1 MTGDARYTLGELV
14 EKTGVP
20 ATTIHHYR
28 NRGLLPPPER
38 VGSQRF
44 RYTDRHVQAVRLVRL
59 LRERRGLPL
68 EAIRDVLPELLA
80 SGDEEAF
87 HSDTWDAVVA
97 GGTAA
102 ADVTRDRIVVAAVEL
117 FALRGYAGVTVAD
130 VAAKA
135 GTAKGS
141 LYRHFESKEDLF
153 AAAVE
158 SVVEGV
164 VCAVARAADSG
175 GAVGDGTE
183 HGAAGEGG
191 DGGRVTPDA
200 AIPVLLAAAWPGVLV
215 LLDLAAGS
223 LRDQPGHRALAD
235 RALTRFVDG
244 VGPRLTGE
252 GSPRDRAVALIVQL
266 AQRAMGAVLGG

>member
-1 MTGDARYTLGELV
+1 MTGESRYTIRELV

-28 NRGLLPPPER
+28 NRGLLPPAER
-38 VGSQRF
+38 RGSQRF
-44 RYTDRHVQAVRLVRL
+44 RYSDRHVQALRLIRL

-68 EAIRDVLPELLA
+68 TAIRDVLPELLA
-80 SGDEEAF
+80 GGDEEAF
-87 HSDTWDAVVA
+87 HTDTWDAAVTGTVA
-97 GGTAA
+97 AG
-102 ADVTRDRIVVAAVEL
+102 DVTRDRIVGAAVEL

-158 SVVEGV
+158 SVVAGV
-164 VCAVARAADSG
+164 VDAVAA
-175 GAVGDGTE
+175 
-183 HGAAGEGG
+183 AAGSAASVSSGASASQG
-191 DGGRVTPDA
+191 GGRLAPEA
-200 AIPVLLAAAWPGVLV
+200 AIPVLLASAWPGVLV

-235 RALTRFVDG
+235 RAMTMFVDG
-244 VGPRLTGE
+244 VGPLLAGPGTPRERATG
-252 GSPRDRAVALIVQL
+252 LIVQL
-266 AQRAMGAVLGG
+266 AHQAMRAVLGT